1 MPCGTDGVDWGMS
14 ALGETSNLKRA
25 LQQQAQTIA
34 KLAGRAEM
42 DAQELCALRE
52 LVLWIASPPAQMA
65 PDFAA
70 RQMRAQRALERI
82 RDRQIEHLKCDAAR
96 EAQQSASQSG

>member
-1 MPCGTDGVDWGMS
+1 MPCGTDGVDWGFS
-14 ALGETSNLKRA
+14 AHSETLSLKRIVES
-25 LQQQAQTIA
+25 QAQSIA
-34 KLAGRAEM
+34 KLIALAER

-82 RDRQIEHLKCDAAR
+82 RERQIEHLRCDAAR